1 MPGGGPRGFPLKEWS
16 NRLTMTPEAFML
28 LLRYAHAARS
38 ACPAPILAG
47 RGKSQGAC
55 SGYGGGHS
63 DVPTSIGSDLGVD
76 QQLLN

>member
-1 MPGGGPRGFPLKEWS
+1 
-16 NRLTMTPEAFML
+16 ML